1 MADARPLT
9 DAPDDDAV
17 TALLA
22 ESLQAAL
29 AEHHVPGA
37 VAGVVSNDVR
47 HVASAGVGHHELPR
61 AVDGDTLFQVG
72 SITKT
77 LTSAAVMALVQDGR
91 LCLDDPVEAHL
102 PGLGD
107 ATGLDT
113 EAITVEVAL
122 AHTA

>member
-17 TALLA
+17 TELLA
-22 ESLQAAL
+22 EALQAAL

-91 LCLDDPVEAHL
+91 LCLDDPVEIGRAH
-102 PGLGD
+102 
-107 ATGLDT
+107 
-113 EAITVEVAL
+113 V
-122 AHTA
+122 